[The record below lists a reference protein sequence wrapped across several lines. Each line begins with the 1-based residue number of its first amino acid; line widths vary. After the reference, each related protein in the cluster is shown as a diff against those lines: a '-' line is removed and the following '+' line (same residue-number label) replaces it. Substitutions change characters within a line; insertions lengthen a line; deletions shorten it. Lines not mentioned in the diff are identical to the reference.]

1 MSVQVAHLVEEE
13 PPPTRAQRVVGKAS
27 QRLLYFICCVAPI
40 AVFPV
45 ELAYKIWI
53 YFFP

>member
-1 MSVQVAHLVEEE
+1 MSVQVAHLAEED
-13 PPPTRAQRVVGKAS
+13 PSPTRTQRVVGKAS
-27 QRLLYFICCVAPI
+27 QRLLYFVCFVAPI

-45 ELAYKIWI
+45 GLAYKIWI

>member
-27 QRLLYFICCVAPI
+27 QHLLYFVCFVAPI